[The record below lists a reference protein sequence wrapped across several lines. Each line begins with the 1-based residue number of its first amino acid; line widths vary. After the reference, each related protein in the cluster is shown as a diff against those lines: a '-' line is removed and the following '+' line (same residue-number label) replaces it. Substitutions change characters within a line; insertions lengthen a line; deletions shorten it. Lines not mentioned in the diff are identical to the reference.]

1 MLVLYICIYGWIYI
15 YIYIM
20 GWSIFWAYWVYHT
33 DHINIY
39 IYIYTQYIQKNA
51 LHMCPCEHIPY
62 LTCWLKATYCIH
74 YSILFCIAVLCV
86 YNTCYIDVLIHLS
99 YYISVCKCTCMC
111 ISTCNLVVTKKDERW
126 VINLVHWF
134 INWRRILLHFKIWLE
149 CIYPWVI

>member
-1 MLVLYICIYGWIYI
+1 MYIWLDIYI
-15 YIYIM
+15 YNGMVY
-20 GWSIFWAYWVYHT
+20 FWAYWVYHT

-39 IYIYTQYIQKNA
+39 IYTIHTKNA